1 MLSVYR
7 REWQGS
13 VFSGFI
19 EPLVVLAG
27 LGIGLGVLVGE
38 DSRGAITEFLGPSR
52 TSGAWLAE
60 TELLP
65 LPAAWGP
72 SLKEENSPTLSR
84 AVRASREKSMRAAKE
99 TGGPERKNERGV
111 RERTE

>member
-1 MLSVYR
+1 M
-7 REWQGS
+7 
-13 VFSGFI
+13 
-19 EPLVVLAG
+19 PA
-27 LGIGLGVLVGE
+27 
-38 DSRGAITEFLGPSR
+38 
-52 TSGAWLAE
+52 
-60 TELLP
+60 ELLP
-65 LPAAWGP
+65 LPAASGP